1 MTLNLNERLAA
12 DLDASFAALVR
23 EHEAAVYTTALR
35 VTGRRH
41 RAEDIAAESFEK
53 AYNALRGY
61 SRERIAALQLRPWL
75 VTITLNAWRNE
86 VRRESRRPSL
96 APLDPSWDAPDDGM
110 SPEDAVLAVESTR
123 RLARLVAGLPER
135 YRVPLVLRH
144 VVGMSYAEIARALS
158 CPEGTVKAQVSR
170 ALQRLHEHLAERP
183 ALEAG

>member
-1 MTLNLNERLAA
+1 MRLNLNERLAA
-12 DLDASFAALVR
+12 DLDASFESLVR
-23 EHEAAVYTTALR
+23 EHQAAVFTTALR

-61 SRERIAALQLRPWL
+61 SPERIAALELRPWL
-75 VTITLNAWRNE
+75 ITITLNAWRNE
-86 VRRESRRPSL
+86 LRRESRRPAI
-96 APLDPSWDAPDDGM
+96 APLDPAWDAPDERA
-110 SPEDAVLAVESTR
+110 SPEDAVLEADAAR

-144 VVGMSYAEIARALS
+144 VVGMSYAEIARTLS

-170 ALQRLHEHLAERP
+170 ALQRLHDELAQRP
-183 ALEAG
+183 AMEAG